1 MLKMVDDAVLA
12 ARQLEL
18 LLYGDIFQRI
28 PVYLYTD
35 LESMLESVASTK
47 QISTKTLRNGITD
60 IKKRLV
66 EGEITSYAWL
76 PTPNMSADILTK
88 EKKILLDLEKVF
100 INNQMKLRDT
110 SVNKVMAF
118 NQEVRMTNICN
129 RSLAVYSVI
138 LRCKKG
144 FNIVLLHPAV

>member
-18 LLYGDIFQRI
+18 LHYGDILQRI

-35 LESMLESVASTK
+35 SESTLESVASTK
-47 QISTKTLRNGITD
+47 QISTKTLRNVITD
-60 IKKRLV
+60 LKQRLV

-76 PTPNMSADILTK
+76 PTANMWADILTK
-88 EKKILLDLEKVF
+88 EKKIPLDLENVF
-100 INNQMKLRDT
+100 INNQMNFGDT

-118 NQEVRMTNICN
+118 NQEVWMTNIRN
-129 RSLAVYSVI
+129 RSLAV
-138 LRCKKG
+138 
-144 FNIVLLHPAV
+144 